1 MGEWREGA
9 QAAERR
15 RRDNLI
21 DGQRQMCRRR
31 DGQAAG
37 TGDE

>member
-1 MGEWREGA
+1 MGEQREGA
-9 QAAERR
+9 EAAERR

-21 DGQRQMCRRR
+21 DGQRQMCWRR
-31 DGQAAG
+31 DGQVPG